1 MTWHSTVPRVKC
13 AEKSRGSLCVLPS
26 FRHHLRQQRPSAR
39 RRPRGPTALKSC
51 GEQGRSDAESLP
63 DSALR
68 CCLSEARC
76 CDAACCHRECIVE
89 GEGKAKRSVASNS
102 VTDEDMAW
110 LKNTRWLWN
119 NWREVILKGDGT
131 FLAPAE
137 DCESD
142 GNPKCRWSAADDQI
156 IVKCAPRATRLHRPV
171 ACTV

>member
-1 MTWHSTVPRVKC
+1 
-13 AEKSRGSLCVLPS
+13 
-26 FRHHLRQQRPSAR
+26 
-39 RRPRGPTALKSC
+39 
-51 GEQGRSDAESLP
+51 
-63 DSALR
+63 
-68 CCLSEARC
+68 
-76 CDAACCHRECIVE
+76 VE

-102 VTDEDMAW
+102 VTDEEMAW

-156 IVKCAPRATRLHRPV
+156 IVKCAPCATRLHHPV